1 MKDRLYKSVVG
12 EILALI
18 DQGTFPPGSRLPGE
32 RDLAE
37 RFNVSRVTIREA
49 EIALEALGNIVIK
62 TGSGAYV
69 LRGSRNAPDGLPDVT
84 AFELTAARSVIEAE
98 TAALAAVN
106 ITEAGIAELRALV
119 DAMANTGP
127 RGGHGEGDD
136 HDDIDRRFH
145 ITIARL
151 SGNPVMEYAVSSL
164 WRMRNELPKVKNV
177 YSSVCVSDGAA
188 RTAEHAAVVDALNAR
203 DPAAARNAMRE
214 HFQRLFEAMISAT
227 EHTAMEEVRRRIG
240 EDRQRFLATTKI

>member
-1 MKDRLYKSVVG
+1 MKDRLYKAVVN

-18 DQGTFPPGSRLPGE
+18 DAGTYPPGSRLPGE

-37 RFNVSRVTIREA
+37 RFDVSRVTIREA
-49 EIALEALGNIVIK
+49 EIALEALGHIVIK

-69 LRGSRNAPDGLPDVT
+69 MRGSTKAPDGLPDVT

-106 ITEAGIAELRALV
+106 ITDAGIAELRTLV
-119 DAMANTGP
+119 EAMSAT
-127 RGGHGEGDD
+127 GHGDTDD

-145 ITIARL
+145 IAIARL

-164 WRMRNELPKVKNV
+164 WRMRNELPKVKHV
-177 YSSVCVSDGAA
+177 YSSVCVTDASA
-188 RTAEHAAVVDALNAR
+188 RTHEHAAVVDALSAR
-203 DPAAARNAMRE
+203 DPAAARTAMRE

-227 EHTAMEEVRRRIG
+227 EHTALEEVRRRIG
-240 EDRQRFLATTKI
+240 EDRQRFLVTTQI